1 MAIDR
6 LLHAGLQSLTAGKL
20 VRQQA
25 ASQGRRSSGG
35 SSGGDSDGSSP
46 SGSLSDMISRAALD
60 YMQPEDDQE
69 WEDIRSHKD
78 EKKKEELFKCADG
91 WSKLLSIKIFE
102 ANTYAQIHVTCI
114 AFGPM
119 HVAEHN
125 MLQVCT

>member
-1 MAIDR
+1 M
-6 LLHAGLQSLTAGKL
+6 
-20 VRQQA
+20 RQQA

-46 SGSLSDMISRAALD
+46 SGSLGDMISRAALD

-91 WSKLLSIKIFE
+91 
-102 ANTYAQIHVTCI
+102 ANCSSLITFI
-114 AFGPM
+114 
-119 HVAEHN
+119 
-125 MLQVCT
+125 